1 MVTVAHAGVA
11 PRCDRGR
18 SDGERSEHER
28 DRQSAARAPA
38 GETAPIAGEAA
49 LIARAVA
56 GDGQA
61 FAALYHAHADAVYR
75 LLTRLVGPVAD
86 REDLLQ
92 NVFVRLHRALPGY
105 RGDASLATLLYK
117 VAVRVARDHLRS
129 RTRRPVLVSGEGT
142 DEAAADQPVAPK
154 QAPPSSEVAA
164 ALEFLA
170 RLKPDQRIAFVLRE
184 VMDLSYP
191 EIGELVGCRPAT
203 ARMRVAAAARK
214 LAALNER
221 RRREP

>member
-1 MVTVAHAGVA
+1 M
-11 PRCDRGR
+11 
-18 SDGERSEHER
+18 
-28 DRQSAARAPA
+28 
-38 GETAPIAGEAA
+38 AGEAE
-49 LIARAVA
+49 LCARAAA

-61 FAALYHAHADAVYR
+61 FAALYHTHADAVFR

-105 RGDASLATLLYK
+105 RGEASLATLLYK

-129 RTRRPVLVSGEGT
+129 RARRPVLVTEAYAG
-142 DEAAADQPVAPK
+142 EAAADRPGAVR

-184 VMDLSYP
+184 VMELSYP
-191 EIGELVGCRPAT
+191 EIGELVGCRAAT

-214 LAALNER
+214 LAALNR
-221 RRREP
+221 RRRGTP